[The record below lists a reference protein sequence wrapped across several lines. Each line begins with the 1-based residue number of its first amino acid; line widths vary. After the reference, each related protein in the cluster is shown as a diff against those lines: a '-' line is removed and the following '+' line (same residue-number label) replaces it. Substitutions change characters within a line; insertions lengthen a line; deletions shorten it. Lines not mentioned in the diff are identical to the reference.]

1 MIIFL
6 SYLLKVGACL
16 AVFYLAYKITLSKE
30 TFFRLN
36 RLLLLVSIV
45 LSIILPIWTITIIK
59 EIVVTQVPQ
68 LYQVIGEGSD
78 ITGQIYRN
86 SDYSMFEWAD
96 LLPFIGLGIYILG
109 VIIFSI
115 RKVIGFNQISRIMK
129 SSRKEVT
136 ADAKLY
142 IFSKSVIPFSWFGN
156 IIISEEDYVINK
168 EIIIEHEKAHIRL
181 GHSYDLIFINLMTV
195 LQWFNPFVW
204 FIRKELVSIHEFQA
218 DNHVINKGIDAKKYQ
233 YLLISKG
240 TAHCFS
246 LPVVNHLCS
255 GNFKQRIKMMLK
267 KRSNPQS
274 AIKGLLL
281 IPLVAGAIV
290 AFAKTEYVETA
301 PEANASENRNLP
313 ALAQNLQKQ
322 DGFIYF
328 VDGKEVNEEVI
339 NKMSLS
345 EFVSYKI
352 YKREEAVEK
361 FGEKAKNGAV
371 EIITRAE
378 NNNFPEYSKPKK
390 DSRVTRDQILMIT
403 VRSDGNYFLGK
414 WSDKTSD
421 NNTATATKSNI
432 EDVIK
437 EIIPRMKY
445 SKDSIIGFI
454 KFEPQ
459 ESLVQRFENLSPV
472 IDALVNCKIK
482 RISAQASDNYK
493 KIVTISDIENYPLDV
508 LDIKI
513 NDVGY
518 FLINNKVVKD
528 INDLESVIKS
538 QIEKLKAI
546 SNRPINVTVQTSNK
560 TPIESV
566 NKVNEILK
574 KENITEI
581 SYITPKKLN

>member
-1 MIIFL
+1 M
-6 SYLLKVGACL
+6 
-16 AVFYLAYKITLSKE
+16 
-30 TFFRLN
+30 
-36 RLLLLVSIV
+36 
-45 LSIILPIWTITIIK
+45 
-59 EIVVTQVPQ
+59 
-68 LYQVIGEGSD
+68 
-78 ITGQIYRN
+78 
-86 SDYSMFEWAD
+86 
-96 LLPFIGLGIYILG
+96 
-109 VIIFSI
+109 
-115 RKVIGFNQISRIMK
+115 
-129 SSRKEVT
+129 
-136 ADAKLY
+136 
-142 IFSKSVIPFSWFGN
+142 
-156 IIISEEDYVINK
+156 
-168 EIIIEHEKAHIRL
+168 
-181 GHSYDLIFINLMTV
+181 
-195 LQWFNPFVW
+195 
-204 FIRKELVSIHEFQA
+204 
-218 DNHVINKGIDAKKYQ
+218 
-233 YLLISKG
+233 
-240 TAHCFS
+240 
-246 LPVVNHLCS
+246 
-255 GNFKQRIKMMLK
+255 
-267 KRSNPQS
+267 
-274 AIKGLLL
+274 
-281 IPLVAGAIV
+281 
-290 AFAKTEYVETA
+290 ETA

-328 VDGKEVNEEVI
+328 VDGKEVSEEVI
-339 NKMSLS
+339 NIMSLS

-454 KFEPQ
+454 KFEQQ

-518 FLINNKVVKD
+518 FLINNKVVKG
-528 INDLESVIKS
+528 INDLESAIKS

-546 SNRPINVTVQTSNK
+546 SNRPINVTVQTSSK